1 MSQRCIRAEDDA
13 VTSIVLWAMVAAISA
28 VGSLLFLAGLQPAV
42 AQQVCAGAGRYFV
55 TSGHVDV
62 DGVGIASGSNALACG
77 TGAVANGSGTTAVGS
92 GAGLNSNDPG
102 NLNNTFLGSAS
113 GIGVVG
119 IENTAV
125 GTDAGNQV
133 HGKFN
138 TAIGGSGS
146 QVTGDLNFAAVEGAG
161 LKVSGSFNVAIG
173 FNAGSNVS
181 GNRHVAVGP
190 AAGSGTSEAPLLGS
204 DTVAIGGQAVAI
216 ADGGVAIGYGARATR
231 ANQFVFGTANSTYS
245 IPGIMSPASR
255 AAMSGP
261 VQIVT
266 ARY

>member
-1 MSQRCIRAEDDA
+1 MSQRCIRAEDDV
-13 VTSIVLWAMVAAISA
+13 VTSIVRWAMVAAISA

-42 AQQVCAGAGRYFV
+42 AQQVCTGAGRYFV

-62 DGVGIASGSNALACG
+62 DGVGIASGSDAFACG

-125 GTDAGNQV
+125 GTDAGNRV
-133 HGKFN
+133 NGKFN
-138 TAIGGSGS
+138 TAIGRSGS
-146 QVTGDLNFAAVEGAG
+146 QVTGDLNFAAGDGAG
-161 LKVSGSFNVAIG
+161 LKVNGSFNVAIG
-173 FNAGSNVS
+173 VNAGSNVS

-216 ADGGVAIGYGARATR
+216 ADGGVAIGYRARATR
-231 ANQFVFGTANSTYS
+231 ANQFVFGE
-245 IPGIMSPASR
+245 
-255 AAMSGP
+255 P
-261 VQIVT
+261 VPEICT
-266 ARY
+266 GR